1 MDAWQ
6 NLTARVAELDALA
19 GASAALDWDQQTYM
33 PPKAAATRGDQTA
46 LLQRLYH
53 ERFAAPE
60 FGDWLS
66 DLEAGELTATQ
77 RAAVRLH
84 RRRYDRAVKL
94 PSSLVQALSIA
105 RTEGYHAWAA
115 AKEADDFST
124 FQPKLQR
131 LLDLTREQAAALRGS
146 AAHPYDA
153 LLEDYDPGSTVADL
167 RPMFDRLG
175 VEIGK
180 FLQAIDG
187 RPHPAPLNMNLDVE
201 GQTRLSQRVVRDLG
215 FDMEGGRLDRSAHPF
230 TTGLGVGDVRLT
242 TRYFEDDVLSGLG
255 STIHEAGHG
264 MYEQGLPA
272 SLAGT
277 GLNQA
282 AGMGLHESQSRFW
295 ENFVG
300 RSLPWFRYLA
310 PRLGAI
316 WPDREFVPEKL
327 YAAANRVQRSLVRVE
342 SDEATYNLHIIVRFG
357 LELAILEGQVQAA
370 DLPAA
375 WDEAYRRVV
384 GVVAPSARLGVLQ
397 DVHWSSGL
405 FGYFPSYTIGNLYAA
420 SFAQQMLADIPG
432 FWSHVER
439 GEFAP
444 ILGWLRTHVHEKGS
458 RSDAVDIFREVVGN
472 RDPVD
477 DLVNHL
483 WSRHGALYGVS
494 GLRVR

>member
-1 MDAWQ
+1 MAHELFVSDETRTLLEKATAAAAPDSVDAAVCRVTQ
-6 NLTARVAELDALA
+6 RNLDLATKLPAELVARRSKLSTQAHEDWVKARKANDFKTFSPILTQMVDIARETADCIGYTDHVYDALTDQFEE
-19 GASAALDWDQQTYM
+19 GATKASWDAMFDGIRDPLVSLVKEIQSAPNHPDN
-33 PPKAAATRGDQTA
+33 
-46 LLQRLYH
+46 
-53 ERFAAPE
+53 RFM
-60 FGDWLS
+60 FGEWS
-66 DLEAGELTATQ
+66 PAEQSKFTEE
-77 RAAVRLH
+77 
-84 RRRYDRAVKL
+84 
-94 PSSLVQALSIA
+94 LVQAI
-105 RTEGYHAWAA
+105 GF
-115 AKEADDFST
+115 DF
-124 FQPKLQR
+124 K
-131 LLDLTREQAAALRGS
+131 RGRQDT
-146 AAHPYDA
+146 A
-153 LLEDYDPGSTVADL
+153 
-167 RPMFDRLG
+167 
-175 VEIGK
+175 
-180 FLQAIDG
+180 
-187 RPHPAPLNMNLDVE
+187 PHPFCTNF
-201 GQTRLSQRVVRDLG
+201 SI
-215 FDMEGGRLDRSAHPF
+215 
-230 TTGLGVGDVRLT
+230 GDVRLT
-242 TRYFEDDVLSGLG
+242 TRYQDYLG
-255 STIHEAGHG
+255 ASIFGSLHEAGHG